1 MIATLLEQVP
11 LNNAIQFGTERLPRT
26 SSRQQSEQ
34 PSRQQVSASRFYG
47 NTRLP
52 SNQVDSNP
60 VQTWQ
65 PGEFLPPSQI
75 PLDVPPPLPD
85 FHSLIM
91 DMQQAVTTEIHKVQQ
106 SVDSLAR
113 RVDKIEQN
121 LDEVQTSTS
130 SCTPSSARSTRTR
143 KKCTPTALSVS
154 STTTS

>member
-11 LNNAIQFGTERLPRT
+11 LNNARRSLQFGTERLSRT

-113 RVDKIEQN
+113 RVDQIEQN
-121 LDEVQTSTS
+121 LDASTS